1 MEFIVKKE
9 DFLNGIRIVEHATAM
24 KGLQPVLANILIE
37 TVDESTLKFTATDL
51 DLTIITEIQAQVKE
65 DGKITL
71 PAKKLSDIV
80 SRLSDDLVEFNIDTE
95 SNSANIKC
103 KNSKFSVIG
112 ISAQEF
118 PPIAEIEIESENSI
132 DIDVKTLNNAIKQVG
147 FAAAGYES
155 NNLLSGIV
163 FNISDTVLEMA
174 STDGNRLARIREQV
188 SKQDQESQL
197 IIPARTLNDFSKI
210 SAFVQDD
217 NAKLI
222 INKTKLVIKMSET
235 TIIST
240 LMDGQYPKYN
250 QLIPQSSPKEAI
262 VKISTLVAALERVA
276 IMVSEKTN
284 IVKFDFVDNKLI
296 LSGNTPESGTS
307 EDAIDIQYDDEELT
321 IAFNYRYVLEAIK
334 NIDSEEI
341 KIGLNT
347 PLSATVI
354 KPNDDDV
361 DYISLI
367 MPVQIR
373 G

>member
-1 MEFIVKKE
+1 MEFIVNKDE
-9 DFLNGIRIVEHATAM
+9 FLNGIRTVEHATAM

-37 TVDESTLKFTATDL
+37 AVDELTLKFTATDL
-51 DLTIITEIQAQVKE
+51 DLTIITEIHAQVKE

-71 PAKKLSDIV
+71 PAKKLADIV
-80 SRLSDDLVEFNIDTE
+80 SRLSDDLVEFKIDIDSNI
-95 SNSANIKC
+95 ANIKC
-103 KNSKFSVIG
+103 KNAKFSVMG

-118 PPIAEIEIESENSI
+118 PQIADIDLSTDEAIE
-132 DIDVKTLNNAIKQVG
+132 IDVKTLNNAIKQVG

-155 NNLLSGIV
+155 NNLLSGVV
-163 FNISDTVLEMA
+163 FNISDTTLEMA
-174 STDGNRLARIREQV
+174 STDGNRLARVREQV
-188 SKQDQESQL
+188 KKQEKESQL
-197 IIPARTLNDFSKI
+197 IIPARTLNEFTKI
-210 SAFVQDD
+210 SSFVKDD
-217 NAKLI
+217 SAKLF
-222 INKTKLVIKMSET
+222 INKTKLVVKVDET
-235 TIIST
+235 VIISS

-250 QLIPQSSPKEAI
+250 QLIPQSSPKEAV
-262 VKISTLVAALERVA
+262 VKISSLIAALERVA

-284 IVKFDFVDNKLI
+284 IVKFDFVDNKLT

-307 EDAIDIQYDDEELT
+307 EDAIDIEYDAEELT

-334 NIDSEEI
+334 NIDSDEI

-354 KPNDDDV
+354 RPNSDV

-373 G
+373 N